1 MTQTPEN
8 SHRQIIGV
16 FDNADDMHHALEALQ
31 KAGFNRSEMSLI
43 ANELTIDEKLGHIYR
58 KTEDLENDPATPRI
72 AYTSPDP
79 TGDAEGALIGAPM
92 YVAAFTTAGIMVAAG
107 GPMVATIAAILG
119 AGGAGA
125 AAGGVLAKLFG
136 KQHSDKVQQK
146 LEDGGLLLAV
156 RSDDDRQEEKAH
168 QILSKHSNDDVFIYD
183 PPSKTL
189 PE

>member
-1 MTQTPEN
+1 MPQTEEK

-16 FDNADDMHHALEALQ
+16 FNKADNLHAALRDLQ
-31 KAGFNRSEMSLI
+31 KSGFTRHDMSLI

-92 YVAAFTTAGIMVAAG
+92 YVAAFSAAGVMVAAG

-125 AAGGVLAKLFG
+125 AIGGVLAKLFG

-146 LEDGGLLLAV
+146 LEDGGLLLAI
-156 RSDDDRQEEKAH
+156 RSNKDAREDEAR
-168 QILSKHSNDDVFIYD
+168 QILSRHTDDDVFAYD
-183 PPSKTL
+183 PLSTAL